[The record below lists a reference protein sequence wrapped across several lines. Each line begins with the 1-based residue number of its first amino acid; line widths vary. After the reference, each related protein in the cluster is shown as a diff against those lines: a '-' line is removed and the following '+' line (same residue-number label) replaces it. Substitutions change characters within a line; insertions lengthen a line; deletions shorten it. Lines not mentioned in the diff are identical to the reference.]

1 MMTEVKRE
9 RKGFKMKEGKGF
21 LANFKKIGGMDLWMY
36 AVCAVLVGATVTTGA
51 MSNDLMAY
59 IAICLAVSLLL
70 HRIGKCF
77 LSGILTLAV
86 AVNGIRWRSHSSS
99 SSVWMPGKLHNHD
112 Q

>member
-1 MMTEVKRE
+1 
-9 RKGFKMKEGKGF
+9 MKEGKGF

-59 IAICLAVSLLL
+59 IAICLAVSLLFTVSE
-70 HRIGKCF
+70 KCF

-86 AVNGIRWRSHSSS
+86 AC
-99 SSVWMPGKLHNHD
+99 
-112 Q
+112 

>member
-1 MMTEVKRE
+1 
-9 RKGFKMKEGKGF
+9 MKEGKGF

-70 HRIGKCF
+70 HRIGKVL

-86 AVNGIRWRSHSSS
+86 AC
-99 SSVWMPGKLHNHD
+99 
-112 Q
+112 

>member
-1 MMTEVKRE
+1 MTEVKRE

-59 IAICLAVSLLL
+59 IL
-70 HRIGKCF
+70 
-77 LSGILTLAV
+77 
-86 AVNGIRWRSHSSS
+86 WRSTHQAVRSDA
-99 SSVWMPGKLHNHD
+99 GKLHNHD

>member
-1 MMTEVKRE
+1 
-9 RKGFKMKEGKGF
+9 MKEGKGF

-59 IAICLAVSLLL
+59 IAICLAVSFAAASYRKSPSYLEYL
-70 HRIGKCF
+70 HWRWP
-77 LSGILTLAV
+77 
-86 AVNGIRWRSHSSS
+86 VNGILWRSTHQAVRSDA
-99 SSVWMPGKLHNHD
+99 GKLHNHD